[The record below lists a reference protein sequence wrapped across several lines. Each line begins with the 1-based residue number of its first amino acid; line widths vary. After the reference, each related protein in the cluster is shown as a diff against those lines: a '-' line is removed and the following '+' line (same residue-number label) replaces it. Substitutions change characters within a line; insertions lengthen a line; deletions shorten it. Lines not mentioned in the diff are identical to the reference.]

1 MDVDNREGQ
10 TPVMPKVTQDNKS
23 YKAERYQKQGEESRL
38 PLIMKQTVWLL

>member
-10 TPVMPKVTQDNKS
+10 TPVTPKVTQDNKS
-23 YKAERYQKQGEESRL
+23 YKAARYQKQGEESRL